1 MVIRPLFKVG
11 LAGAALLTLFL
22 QTPVAAQYKNER
34 YASLERSKAA
44 VGHYA
49 RARAMLVRA
58 LQEFE
63 EGRKLAR
70 PDLLLDSE
78 EWRLSV
84 ISRAEELNRVLDPK
98 PRVVKGGVRFSA
110 SPLQV
115 QRKKQQLPPLEIG
128 PASTNTQGE
137 DEWKRQKEIE
147 AVRARMT
154 EVTKQFE
161 APKEIEKPVYLS
173 PEAVDTPSEEEIAK
187 EIDDIAI
194 EETTSLKAEPN
205 RNSLSVEDII
215 PADLPM
221 PEVEVNEADVIRE
234 PTLFSSKPGDSE
246 SEVKEKPA
254 EQIEEKTDKNYDDD
268 AAISQAIERSIKQ
281 RLMKINGGAE

>member
-1 MVIRPLFKVG
+1 MVIRPLIKASFVCSVVCS
-11 LAGAALLTLFL
+11 LFL
-22 QTPVAAQYKNER
+22 VHSAVAQYKNER

-70 PDLLLDSE
+70 PDLLLDSD
-78 EWRLSV
+78 EWRLSI

-110 SPLQV
+110 SPLKV

-161 APKEIEKPVYLS
+161 APKEPEPVYLT
-173 PEAVDTPSEEEIAK
+173 PEPVPVPPQEEISKQVEEVIQEEIAK
-187 EIDDIAI
+187 D
-194 EETTSLKAEPN
+194 PN
-205 RNSLSVEDII
+205 ALSVEDII
-215 PADLPM
+215 PEDLPM
-221 PEVEVNEADVIRE
+221 PEAEVDPNEDVSA
-234 PTLFSSKPGDSE
+234 PTLFGSNPSNG
-246 SEVKEKPA
+246 
-254 EQIEEKTDKNYDDD
+254 EEKEFEQVVDDNKTEKQVEAVDEGYDDD
-268 AAISQAIERSIKQ
+268 AAISQAIERSIKE
-281 RLMKINGGAE
+281 RLMKINSGN